1 MTASR
6 AVRVPAGRLRR
17 WSAALSLLALCGCAS
32 YWEEIT
38 SSERDW
44 AYLGFKARPDP
55 LTVARSSDD
64 GARRAQAL
72 AELRE
77 PARNGGSAQDQ
88 EIYLGVLV
96 QAARADREPLCRLAA
111 IRALGGY
118 TDPRAARALEEIYQQ
133 PQVGFTPEFN
143 TMIRQQALVSLEQS
157 ADPEARHLLIRVAR
171 QPGPSTRAD
180 SADFQQTQDEKL
192 IAVRALGKYK
202 QPECVEALAHV
213 LKTEKD
219 IALRDRARES
229 IQLATGRDVPDDP
242 NLLRADYLLA
252 PAAPQPNLLQRVTG
266 WKTQP

>member
-6 AVRVPAGRLRR
+6 AVRFLARGARR
-17 WSAALSLLALCGCAS
+17 WTAALSLLALCGCAS
-32 YWEEIT
+32 WWEEVT

-55 LTVARSSDD
+55 LDVARTSHD

-72 AELRE
+72 RELRE
-77 PARNGGSAQDQ
+77 PARNGGSPQDQ
-88 EIYLGVLV
+88 ETTLNVLV

-111 IRALGGY
+111 IRALGGFQ
-118 TDPRAARALEEIYQQ
+118 DPRAARALEEIYQQ

-143 TMIRQQALVSLEQS
+143 TMIRQQSLVSLERS

-202 QPECVEALAHV
+202 QRECVEALAFV

-219 IALRDRARES
+219 VALRDRARES

-242 NLLRADYLLA
+242 NLLRADLLLA
-252 PAAPQPNLLQRVTG
+252 PAPPQPSLIQRVTG
-266 WKTQP
+266 RKAPP